1 MSANV
6 ETMFYVNA
14 DGSQRNVPWHGLG
27 TPVTT
32 APTSREALIMA
43 GLDWNVKQTD
53 VVPYYQLQ
61 QIIADIKFAMTMGED
76 VSKYV
81 HQLEE
86 TKIDGYKANYRETDN
101 KVLGMVTNRYRVCQ
115 NLEAFDFVD
124 SLLGEG
130 VTYETAGSLAS
141 GKRIWLL
148 GRMPERSITDE
159 KVSPY
164 LVFTNSHDGKGAIN
178 VAMTPIRV
186 VCQNTLNLALRK
198 ATRKWSCAHKGYIAG
213 KLAEARMTLA
223 NANNYLDYLEEEFGE
238 LKMIKMD
245 EDKVW
250 EYLKLLFPIDGSE
263 TNKKAD
269 WMTNARLE
277 VFNDWNKPDLASR
290 EKSAFRFINAVSDF
304 ATHSIPMKRTK
315 NYQENL
321 FMKTADGNPLID
333 KAYELV
339 GALR

>member
-86 TKIDGYKANYRETDN
+86 IKIDGYKANYRETDGN
-101 KVLGMVTNRYRVCQ
+101 VLGVVKNRYKVVQ
-115 NLEAFDFVD
+115 NREGLDFLN
-124 SLLGEG
+124 SLIGSDIIC
-130 VTYETAGSLAS
+130 ETAGSLF
-141 GKRIWLL
+141 GGEVVWFE
-148 GRMPERSITDE
+148 GRMEDRILCDE
-159 KVSPY
+159 VVTPY
-164 LVFTNSHDGKGAIN
+164 IVFSNSHNGKSSVS
-178 VAMTPIRV
+178 VAMTPHRV
-186 VCQNTLNLALRK
+186 ICANTLNLALR
-198 ATRKWSCAHKGYIAG
+198 TSPRRWSCSHMGDISA
-213 KLAEARMTLA
+213 KLHEARTTLSNA
-223 NANNYLDYLEEEFGE
+223 NAYMNALEEEFGE
-238 LKMIKMD
+238 LKRIKMD

-263 TNKKAD
+263 TAKKED
-269 WMTNARLE
+269 WMKNARLG
-277 VFNDWNKPDLASR
+277 VYNAWNAPDLADR
-290 EKSAFRFINAVSDF
+290 EKSAFRFVNAVSDF
-304 ATHSIPMKRTK
+304 ATHSEPMRKTK

-321 FMKTADGNPLID
+321 MWKTANGNPLID

>member
-1 MSANV
+1 
-6 ETMFYVNA
+6 
-14 DGSQRNVPWHGLG
+14 
-27 TPVTT
+27 
-32 APTSREALIMA
+32 
-43 GLDWNVKQTD
+43 
-53 VVPYYQLQ
+53 
-61 QIIADIKFAMTMGED
+61 
-76 VSKYV
+76 
-81 HQLEE
+81 
-86 TKIDGYKANYRETDN
+86 
-101 KVLGMVTNRYRVCQ
+101 
-115 NLEAFDFVD
+115 
-124 SLLGEG
+124 
-130 VTYETAGSLAS
+130 
-141 GKRIWLL
+141 
-148 GRMPERSITDE
+148 
-159 KVSPY
+159 
-164 LVFTNSHDGKGAIN
+164 
-178 VAMTPIRV
+178 
-186 VCQNTLNLALRK
+186 
-198 ATRKWSCAHKGYIAG
+198 
-213 KLAEARMTLA
+213 MTLA

-339 GALR
+339 GSLR